1 MLKLVNWYNEELNK
15 FYNTDKNNNGYI
27 YGIYAYDEYGEEIL
41 DVQWFKTIE
50 QRKIYL
56 KQITKQLIGE
66 RNENY

>member
-56 KQITKQLIGE
+56 KQITKQS
-66 RNENY
+66 Y